1 VVKEMGI
8 DRVMFSIDYP
18 FVDNK
23 PGTKWAHDELTF
35 AGAEKEKILNGNARK
50 ILKLKV

>member
-1 VVKEMGI
+1 MGI

-23 PGTKWAHDELTF
+23 PGTKWAIEEL
-35 AGAEKEKILNGNARK
+35 AMPEADKEKLLEGNAQR
-50 ILKLKV
+50 ILKLKTP